1 MDPRSWE
8 VLRWR
13 VAVGD
18 EVAEGAPL
26 VDVSVRGS
34 PVTITAPAAGVVTAI
49 DEATGDIAIEPP
61 PPSPRRD
68 TSVMSRFEFKLP
80 DIGEGVAEGE
90 IVRWHVQPG
99 DVVREDQ
106 VLVEVMTDKAT
117 VEITSP
123 KAGTVVELGGAVG
136 QVIKV
141 HGILV
146 VLALDGAAA
155 PSAAPSRK
163 DEPAATAVGDI
174 KDSLPGTELIPVA
187 PRAPAGDEYLAPDG
201 RALATP
207 ATRKLARDLG
217 VDLARVRPSGPHGRV
232 LRDDVLAHLAGPAAP
247 TPRPAPAAESLALT
261 APPPPLASTVP
272 PSAPAPAAPVI
283 VAAPTP
289 APAAPVIVS
298 APAPAATPRPAPA
311 AAPSPRAPVAI
322 TPPAARPGEVLE
334 ERVPLAGVRRKIADR
349 MALSKHT
356 AAHFTFVEECDVGE
370 LKDLRARMKPRA
382 EARGVKLTFLP
393 FIVKAVVAA
402 LQKHPVLN
410 AAIDESTQEIVYRKY
425 YNIGIAASSD
435 AGLIVPVVKHAD
447 RRSIVDLAR
456 EIDRLAQDVKVGK
469 VRADDLQ
476 GSTFTVTSLGAQGG
490 LFATPILNF
499 PEVGIL
505 GVHQIKQK
513 PVVRD
518 GQIVI
523 GEVMLLSLSFDHR
536 VVDGHVG
543 AAFAYDVIRYLQEPD
558 ELLLEI

>member
-1 MDPRSWE
+1 MVTRSWE

-13 VAVGD
+13 VRVGD
-18 EVAEGAPL
+18 EVTEGTPL
-26 VDVSVRGS
+26 VDVSVHGS
-34 PVTITAPAAGVVTAI
+34 TFTITAPEPGVVTAI
-49 DEATGDIAIEPP
+49 DVSTGEIAIEPP
-61 PPSPRRD
+61 THPRRD
-68 TSVMSRFEFKLP
+68 TPNMNRFEFKLP

-99 DVVREDQ
+99 DTVREDQ
-106 VLVEVMTDKAT
+106 ILVEVMTDKAT

-141 HGILV
+141 HAVLV
-146 VLALDGAAA
+146 VLDLGATATDAA
-155 PSAAPSRK
+155 EKKK
-163 DEPAATAVGDI
+163 DEPVATAVGDL
-174 KDSLPGTELIPVA
+174 KDSLPGTDVITV
-187 PRAPAGDEYLAPDG
+187 PAADEYVAPDG
-201 RALATP
+201 RTLATP

-217 VDLARVRPSGPHGRV
+217 VDLTRVRPTGPHGRV
-232 LRDDVLAHLAGPAAP
+232 LRDDVLAHHQRRATSASTVVTEPPPATPPTVVTEPPPATPPTVVPAAQVTASVAPAQPPSGASPAP
-247 TPRPAPAAESLALT
+247 TPGIT
-261 APPPPLASTVP
+261 T
-272 PSAPAPAAPVI
+272 
-283 VAAPTP
+283 
-289 APAAPVIVS
+289 
-298 APAPAATPRPAPA
+298 
-311 AAPSPRAPVAI
+311 RAPIAI
-322 TPPAARPGEVLE
+322 ASPAARPGELLE
-334 ERVPLAGVRRKIADR
+334 ERVPFAGVRRRIADR
-349 MALSKHT
+349 MSLSKHT

-402 LQKHPVLN
+402 LKKHPILN
-410 AAIDESTQEIVYRKY
+410 AALDESTQELVYRKY
-425 YNIGIAASSD
+425 YNIGIATSSD

-447 RRSIVDLAR
+447 QRSIVDIAR
-456 EIDRLAQDVKVGK
+456 EIDRLANDVRGGR
-469 VRADDLQ
+469 VRPEDLQ

-543 AAFAYDVIRYLQEPD
+543 AAFAYDVIHYLQEPD